1 MCYLIVSIPGLC
13 PLPYFAH
20 SLLQANLVYIMDL
33 ENIHIQERDMAAVD
47 TVLPIAF
54 NDVAKYINSEDLR
67 NYLFPYKR
75 ILVDMVP
82 YKLMESNTIRMQEIS
97 GEHTRVF
104 SDVTDGKNGAKGILS
119 FGTLFKAQKVS
130 YVYGIEIYGT
140 DIDSIR
146 KHILKHVS
154 ALKENASG
162 SVCIMFFI
170 QENIPGNAIKD
181 ICLDFTMERVNFPGT
196 KYPIWNIQ
204 STYLTEQDFS
214 KIYPQ

>member
-1 MCYLIVSIPGLC
+1 MSILSLKFNPALNETK
-13 PLPYFAH
+13 YFNFSRSIFH
-20 SLLQANLVYIMDL
+20 LNINLTVFLSQSNLVYIL
-33 ENIHIQERDMAAVD
+33 HQENKKKQEPDIAAAD

-54 NDVAKYINSEDLR
+54 DDVAKYINTEGIR

-104 SDVTDGKNGAKGILS
+104 SDVTDGYGGANGILS

-140 DIDSIR
+140 DIDSI
-146 KHILKHVS
+146 KK
-154 ALKENASG
+154 AYN
-162 SVCIMFFI
+162 
-170 QENIPGNAIKD
+170 
-181 ICLDFTMERVNFPGT
+181 
-196 KYPIWNIQ
+196 
-204 STYLTEQDFS
+204 
-214 KIYPQ
+214 

>member
-1 MCYLIVSIPGLC
+1 
-13 PLPYFAH
+13 
-20 SLLQANLVYIMDL
+20 MDL
-33 ENIHIQERDMAAVD
+33 ENIHIQKRDMANVD
-47 TVLPIAF
+47 TVLPLVF

-82 YKLMESNTIRMQEIS
+82 YKLMESNTIRMQDIS

-104 SDVTDGKNGAKGILS
+104 SDVTDENKGAKGILS

-146 KHILKHVS
+146 KHIAKHIS
-154 ALKENASG
+154 TMMENASG

-170 QENIPGNAIKD
+170 QENIPGNAIND
-181 ICLDFTMERVNFPGT
+181 ICLDFAMERENYPGT

>member
-1 MCYLIVSIPGLC
+1 MWYLIVSNPDRCL
-13 PLPYFAH
+13 LPDFVY
-20 SLLQANLVYIMDL
+20 SLLQSNLVYIMDL
-33 ENIHIQERDMAAVD
+33 ENIHIQERDMPAVD

-54 NDVAKYINSEDLR
+54 NDVAKYINCEDLR

-82 YKLMESNTIRMQEIS
+82 YKLMESNTIRMKDIS
-97 GEHTRVF
+97 VEHTRVF
-104 SDVTDGKNGAKGILS
+104 SDVTDGKNGTKGILS

-170 QENIPGNAIKD
+170 QENIPGNAIND
-181 ICLDFTMERVNFPGT
+181 ICLDFEMERVNYPGT
-196 KYPIWNIQ
+196 KIPYLEY
-204 STYLTEQDFS
+204 STYVS
-214 KIYPQ
+214 H

>member
-1 MCYLIVSIPGLC
+1 MRPKYLHFSLKYWPCL
-13 PLPYFAH
+13 FF
-20 SLLQANLVYIMDL
+20 LLQSNLVYIL
-33 ENIHIQERDMAAVD
+33 HQENKKIQESDVAAAD

-54 NDVAKYINSEDLR
+54 GDVAKYINTEGIR

-82 YKLMESNTIRMQEIS
+82 YKLMESNTTRMQELS

-104 SDVTDGKNGAKGILS
+104 SDVTDGNDGTKGILS

-146 KHILKHVS
+146 KHIIKHML
-154 ALKENASG
+154 ALKKSTSG
-162 SVCIMFFI
+162 SVFMMFFI
-170 QENIPGNAIKD
+170 QENLPGNALNNA
-181 ICLDFTMERVNFPGT
+181 CFQFAMESVNYPGT
-196 KYPIWNIQ
+196 KYPKWNFQ
-204 STYLTEQDFS
+204 NTYLIEQYF
-214 KIYPQ
+214 P